1 MAELK
6 RLLQNEAGLGHGAFS
21 RVHQQDNA
29 VHHFEDTLDLAGE
42 VGVARGIDNVDLD
55 ALIVYRGVFCQDGDA
70 ALALDIARVHD
81 ALLHYLVFT
90 ECARLL
96 EHLVD
101 QRGLA
106 VVNVRDDRN
115 VAQIV
120 TNHIYSSICG

>member
-6 RLLQNEAGLGHGAFS
+6 RLLQDEAGLGHGALG
-21 RVHQQDNA
+21 RVDQQDDA
-29 VHHFEDTLDLAGE
+29 VHHLEDTLDLAGE
-42 VGVARGIDNVDLD
+42 VGVARGIDDVDLD
-55 ALIVYRGVFCQDGDA
+55 ALVVYRSVFRQDGDA
-70 ALALDIARVHD
+70 ALALDVARVHD
-81 ALLHYLVFT
+81 ALLDHLVFA

-106 VVNVRDDRN
+106 VVDVRDDRN

-120 TNHIYSSICG
+120 TNHVYSSICG